1 MGTHNPQTSRFFLM
15 TIDPVHIGTGGTRL
29 GRVDLSI
36 VREPGTNLPKIPGT
50 SFSGAIRSYAAYRY
64 GKRRCAGQGQ
74 PGSEKASHCGRP
86 TCPICYTFGAITG
99 ERSYSGVVSIGD
111 ARILLFPV
119 YSMAGPVWVTSPM
132 ALFDAG
138 FGEKKEDNKIVP
150 FNIQDG
156 MAKWLNSLT
165 NTKQAKQDQAE
176 SSKNN
181 NHGRF
186 LNLGWLMVEKEDDL
200 SLQDLPD
207 LIPTHIRE
215 RVVLVSNKLFSQIVN
230 SNLEVRTSVSINPET
245 GAAED
250 KALFT
255 YEAIPRATVLW
266 MDVVVDDYRDKE
278 PWKNS
283 GVVWKA
289 YREERTNAQGK
300 QEVVWHDNDQRGGP
314 LYPDPQNPQQP
325 EQVDGQPKAWKS
337 ARDVVTAGL
346 EWCEHLGI
354 GGMGTRGFGRVCM
367 VDHQEVPYDKTHA

>member
-36 VREPGTNLPKIPGT
+36 VREPGTRLPKIPGT

-74 PGSEKASHCGRP
+74 PGSEKAGHCGRP

-119 YSMAGPVWVTSPM
+119 YSMAGPVWVTSPST
-132 ALFDAG
+132 LED
-138 FGEKKEDNKIVP
+138 FGIKGQSVAEGK
-150 FNIQDG
+150 
-156 MAKWLNSLT
+156 AKWSGIT
-165 NTKQAKQDQAE
+165 DQ
-176 SSKNN
+176 K
-181 NHGRF
+181 H
-186 LNLGWLMVEKEDDL
+186 LNLGWLMVEKQDNL
-200 SLQDLPD
+200 SLTSLPNQ
-207 LIPTHIRE
+207 IPPHIRE
-215 RVVLVSNKLFSQIVN
+215 RVVLVSDKLFSQIVN

-289 YREERTNAQGK
+289 YREERTNDQGE

-337 ARDVVTAGL
+337 ALDVVIAGL

-354 GGMGTRGFGRVCM
+354 GGMGTRGFGRVRM
-367 VDHQEVPYDKTHA
+367 VDHQEVAYDKTHA